1 MKMLMQS
8 ETYGSILTQ
17 LLFSVAETA
26 FAEYISMKF
35 PARKQNNTFTGHDD
49 LLLVELTNF
58 YQPTR

>member
-1 MKMLMQS
+1 MLMQS

-35 PARKQNNTFTGHDD
+35 PARKQNNTFTDHDD
-49 LLLVELTNF
+49 LISVEFTSF
-58 YQPTR
+58 DQPIR